1 MKNKFLVFLIFLVT
15 FSVANFAKA
24 QTALT
29 VQEISETAWTQ
40 SLDTANQSAGNTVAN
55 PNSDVFLI
63 LKSATGT
70 ASVMITARDAT
81 VEIPG
86 YGPLTKSNM
95 TISISSG
102 DTKIVGPFV
111 SRSWNSS
118 SGNIVLSYIGLSTAS
133 VQVKALKLKN
143 YK

>member
-1 MKNKFLVFLIFLVT
+1 MIKQIIFTITFL
-15 FSVANFAKA
+15 FSVLVNA

-29 VQEISETAWTQ
+29 VQEISETPWTQ
-40 SLDTANQSAGNTVAN
+40 SLTAADQTSGNTILN

-70 ASVMITARDAT
+70 ASVQVTARDAT

-95 TISISSG
+95 TISIASG
-102 DTKIVGPFV
+102 DTAIVGPFV

-118 SGNIVLSYIGLSTAS
+118 AGKIVLSYIGLSTAS
-133 VQVKALKLKN
+133 VQVKALKLRN